1 SRLIVKNLPKL
12 LTEEDFREHF
22 AAKGQVTD
30 AKLMKT
36 AQGVSRR
43 FGFIGYRTADEAQ
56 AALDYFNNT
65 YINTSRIVVEKALPY
80 RSEALPRAW
89 SRHTEGSSAYERT
102 HGASAKNKDDYQVEE
117 TDAYKEQQRLKD
129 QHVNKLAAAEND
141 PKLQE
146 FLDVMTSRSKG
157 KTWANDDTG
166 VLKGG
171 KDGDTEG
178 KVKFAADSDD
188 DLYEDLPAKKPK
200 DEGDDGS
207 DDEQF
212 DNDVSM
218 GQPSRSGSN
227 KSTTHAIESMDID
240 NEPRNNSNQV
250 DKDAAIAQI
259 EDTGRLFVRN
269 LTYTCTEADL
279 KELFSP
285 YGPLSEVN
293 LPVSKDTKRPK
304 GYAYIGFLLPEH
316 AVQAYQDQDMKFFQ
330 GRLMHIIPAKEKP
343 QAPEQEILG
352 PNGTKLSKS
361 DAVTGAIADRLGLSK
376 SEVLDPNSSN
386 MAVRLALAETN
397 LVNET
402 KEFFEKHG
410 IVLDSFGKKE
420 RSDTIILVKNTP
432 FGTSEDD
439 LRELFGKYGDL
450 GRVLVPPAQTMGVVE
465 FIEPSEAR
473 AAFKALAYRRYKDTL
488 IYLEKAPVGL
498 FKDKTSEV
506 TMAGDKKDK
515 STAKTTLTGADLID
529 STPDTDDSDVA
540 TLFVK
545 NLNFSTTPEGLR
557 KVFSGLDGYRSSRIN
572 VKNDFANPGKT
583 LSMGYGFVEFDS
595 KASAQKALN
604 AMQGYNLDDHA
615 LQLKFSHS
623 NPTGSTKKNVK
634 KAESTKLVVH
644 NVPFE
649 ATEKE
654 LRELF
659 SAYGQLKSLRAP
671 KKFNG
676 GHRGFAFMEFTTK
689 QEAKNVFESMGNIHL
704 YGRHLVLDWAKDEE
718 GVDALREKTGRS
730 YAKEERLGGRVNKK
744 RKVDLDGDNDHEM
757 LE

>member
-1 SRLIVKNLPKL
+1 
-12 LTEEDFREHF
+12 
-22 AAKGQVTD
+22 
-30 AKLMKT
+30 MKT

-43 FGFIGYRTADEAQ
+43 FGFIGYRTAEEAQ

-80 RSEALPRAW
+80 RSEALPRPW
-89 SRHTEGSSAYERT
+89 SKHTEGSSAYERT
-102 HGASAKNKDDYQVEE
+102 HGASAKHKDDYQVEE

-129 QHVNKLAAAEND
+129 QHINKLAAAEND

-171 KDGDTEG
+171 KDDNADD
-178 KVKFAADSDD
+178 KVKIAADSDD
-188 DLYEDLPAKKPK
+188 DLYEDLPAMKPK
-200 DEGDDGS
+200 DGDDDGS
-207 DDEQF
+207 DDEHL

-218 GQPSRSGSN
+218 EQRSRGGESS
-227 KSTTHAIESMDID
+227 KSTHDSDAMDVD
-240 NEPRNNSNQV
+240 NEPRNKTEQ

-279 KELFSP
+279 KELFSA

-316 AVQAYQDQDMKFFQ
+316 AVKAYLDQDMKFFQ

-352 PNGTKLSKS
+352 PNGTKLSKVKKEKEAKRKNLAGSDFNWSTLYMSS

-420 RSDTIILVKNTP
+420 RSDTTILVKNTP

-498 FKDKTSEV
+498 FKEKTSEV
-506 TMAGDKKDK
+506 TVAGDKKDK
-515 STAKTTLTGADLID
+515 SSAKTALSGADLIE

-557 KVFSGLDGYRSSRIN
+557 KVFSGLEGYRSSRIN

-595 KASAQKALN
+595 KANAQKALN
-604 AMQGYNLDDHA
+604 AMQGYILDDHA

-623 NPTGSTKKNVK
+623 NPSGSTKKNVK

-704 YGRHLVLDWAKDEE
+704 YGRHLVLDWAKDDE